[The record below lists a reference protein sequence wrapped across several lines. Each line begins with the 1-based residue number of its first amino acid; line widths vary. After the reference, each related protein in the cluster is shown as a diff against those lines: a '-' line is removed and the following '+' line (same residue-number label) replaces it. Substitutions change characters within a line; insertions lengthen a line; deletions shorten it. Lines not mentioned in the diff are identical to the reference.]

1 MTASSR
7 RRNRRPV
14 PVSAVLG
21 EYLASSG
28 LEVAIERT
36 RLLDDWPD
44 VVGERIAGVTKAVEV
59 RGDVLV
65 VEVAS
70 SPWLNELTMMRG
82 AILDRI
88 NGLPDRPPVGRIRFR
103 LASEGPPVRRPSK
116 EH

>member
-1 MTASSR
+1 MKASSR
-7 RRNRRPV
+7 PRNRRPV

-28 LEVAIERT
+28 LEAAIERT
-36 RLLDDWPD
+36 RLLDDWSE
-44 VVGERIAGVTKAVEV
+44 VVGERIAGVTRAVEV
-59 RGDVLV
+59 RGDMLV

-88 NGLPDRPPVGRIRFR
+88 NGLPDRPPIGRILFR
-103 LASEGPPVRRPSK
+103 LAPDGPPAGRSGK